1 MPGSRTD
8 ASPTPR
14 RTDIPTFRTGR
25 SGTCSRRSVR
35 AWCPI
40 SARSK
45 ASMECRPPS
54 PRPVSCASTRTA
66 TRSMPARS
74 AALSKSAPMPTLLRP
89 TVIQARRDT
98 LAPAKL
104 GHALFAPQALE
115 HHVDLLLGRVLL
127 AGTPADVLYDLLSRR
142 LLCSVFLSHLHS
154 LSVTM
159 SQKPSVTKSNQM
171 SHGR

>member
-14 RTDIPTFRTGR
+14 RTNIPTSRTRR
-25 SGTCSRRSVR
+25 SGRCSRRSVQ
-35 AWCPI
+35 AWCPM
-40 SARSK
+40 SARST
-45 ASMECRPPS
+45 ASMPSRPPS
-54 PRPVSCASTRTA
+54 PRPASCASTRTA
-66 TRSMPARS
+66 TRSTPARS
-74 AALSKSAPMPTLLRP
+74 AVLSRYAPMPTLLRP

-115 HHVDLLLGRVLL
+115 HDADLLLGRVLL
-127 AGTPADVLYDLLSRR
+127 AGTPADVLHDLLSRR

-154 LSVTM
+154 LAVTM
-159 SQKPSVTKSNQM
+159 SQKPYVTKSNQM